1 MDRPGGRKSDRLYV
15 FFIGVYLAQGL
26 VGVAYEPISFLLK
39 DGLGLGPGESASF
52 VAWMTLPFLF
62 KPLLG
67 LAADALPLGGRRRVP
82 WLVLAGIATS
92 AGWMTLASLP
102 EYRYGPTL
110 VLLTA
115 VNVGII
121 FADVL
126 CDGVMVERGKEGDK
140 TGLYQAVQIGTLY
153 ACALATGFGG
163 GWLAQHA
170 SMRAVFGMVGGVPLL
185 IAAAALLVPEAPQPA
200 GAPRRTARAA
210 VALLKDRSAW
220 ALAAVIFLINFVP
233 FQGTAFF
240 FYQTDGLE
248 FSKVLIGTLSSL
260 DGFAGLAGA
269 ALFWRLYNKDV
280 TIAGHTFRLSP
291 GLLARLSAVATVP
304 LTLLYLFYREP
315 FTAGALTMV
324 LGAAGVAARLSLM
337 DLAARSIPVGGEAA
351 GFALF
356 MSVFNLAAWASNT
369 AGAKAYGLMAPNGPH
384 MAMATLIFVSAAAT
398 SLALPLLRFI
408 PSPAR
413 QS

>member
-1 MDRPGGRKSDRLYV
+1 MSRDRLY
-15 FFIGVYLAQGL
+15 FFFASVYLAQGL

-39 DGLGLGPGESASF
+39 DGLGLGPSESASF

-67 LAADALPLGGRRRVP
+67 LLADALPLGGRRRVP
-82 WLVLAGIATS
+82 WLVLAGLATS

-102 EYRYGPTL
+102 AYAYGPTL
-110 VLLTA
+110 ALLTA

-121 FADVL
+121 LADVL
-126 CDGVMVERGKEGDK
+126 CDGVMVERGKQGDK

-170 SMRAVFGMVGGVPLL
+170 EPRAVFGLVGGVPLL
-185 IAAAALLVPEAPQPA
+185 VAAGALLVPEAPEPP
-200 GAPRRTARAA
+200 GAPSRALSGA
-210 VALLKDRSAW
+210 AALLRDRSAW
-220 ALAAVIFLINFVP
+220 ALAAVILLVNFTP

-240 FYQTDGLE
+240 YYQTDALG
-248 FSKVLIGTLSSL
+248 FSKVLIGTLASL

-269 ALFWRLYNKDV
+269 ALFWRLYNREV
-280 TIAGHTFRLSP
+280 AVGSRTFKLDP
-291 GLLARLSAVATVP
+291 GQLARLAAACTVP
-304 LTLLYLFYREP
+304 LTLLYLFYRGP
-315 FTAGALTMV
+315 FTAGLLTMV

-337 DLAARSIPVGGEAA
+337 DLAARTVPPGAEAA

-369 AGAKAYGLMAPNGPH
+369 AGAKLYGAMAPSGPH
-384 MAMATLIFVSAAAT
+384 LAMASLILAAAATT

-408 PSPAR
+408 PSPPPR
-413 QS
+413 S